1 MMPKKSLLIS
11 AKAGIQRWV
20 PAFAGTSGI
29 GLAVALALLAGP
41 ASAPAKERV
50 VNFYNWSDYIAPA
63 VLDDFT
69 KETGIK
75 VRYDTFDSNDTLEAK
90 LLAGKSGYD
99 IVVPTAYFLAR
110 QIEAGI
116 FLKLD
121 KAKLPNLVNA
131 WPEITDRLVRYDP
144 GNQYAV
150 DYMWGTTGIGYN
162 VKAARQVLGAQ
173 IVGAD
178 VPAASLLESWDDV
191 FDPARIAKFKD
202 CGVHLLDSSDDIMS
216 AALHYL
222 KLDPNSSDPADLQK
236 AADLLTKI
244 RPYVRKFHSSEYL
257 NALASGEICLVV
269 GFSGDIKQAQ
279 KRAAEAKGG
288 VVVGY
293 SIPKEGAQLWFDVF
307 AIPKDAPDPDEAHAL
322 INYLLKPEVA
332 AKNTNFIS
340 YANGNL
346 ASQKFID
353 KSILDDPTIYP
364 DAAVMAKLY
373 TITAHDQKTQRLINR
388 MWTRIKTGR

>member
-1 MMPKKSLLIS
+1 VLAI
-11 AKAGIQRWV
+11 AA
-20 PAFAGTSGI
+20 
-29 GLAVALALLAGP
+29 AVAP
-41 ASAPAKERV
+41 AAAQERV
-50 VNFYNWSDYIAPA
+50 VNFYNWSDYIDPT
-63 VLDDFT
+63 VLEAFT

-99 IVVPTAYFLAR
+99 VVVPTAYFLAR
-110 QIEAGI
+110 QIAAGI

-121 KAKLPNLVNA
+121 KSKLPNLVNA
-131 WPEITDRLVRYDP
+131 WPEIADRLAGYDP

-150 DYMWGTTGIGYN
+150 NYMWGTTGIGYN
-162 VKAARQVLGAQ
+162 VKDARAVLGADAT
-173 IVGAD
+173 IGAAID
-178 VPAASLLESWDDV
+178 SWDDV
-191 FDPARIAKFKD
+191 FDPAKIAKFKD
-202 CGVHLLDSSDDIMS
+202 CGVHLLDSSDDIMP

-222 KLDPNSSDPADLQK
+222 HLDPNSSDPGDLQK
-236 AADLLTKI
+236 AADLLGKI

-257 NALASGEICLVV
+257 NALATGEICFVV

-288 VVVGY
+288 VAVGY
-293 SIPKEGAQLWFDVF
+293 AIPKEGAQLWFDNLS
-307 AIPKDAPDPDEAHAL
+307 IPKDAPNAAEAHAL
-322 INYLLKPEVA
+322 INYLLKSEVA

-346 ASQKFID
+346 ASQKFVD
-353 KSILDDPTIYP
+353 QAILDDRTIYP
-364 DAAVMAKLY
+364 DAATMAKLY

-388 MWTRIKTGR
+388 LWTRIKTGR